1 MKDYFQRIVL
11 ELFKNI
17 QKDEFL
23 IINFD
28 AEESNFV
35 RLNKAKIRQPGN
47 VRQISMSLSL
57 SNRDKRNLKSFVRL
71 NGDFNR
77 DLATL
82 IKTLNYLR
90 RELPDLPKDP
100 YLLFSKSVQ
109 STEVCDIEK
118 TINDEENLDYILRT
132 VSSLDLVGIY
142 SSGYIYTGLA
152 NSLGQFNW
160 HSDYSFSFD
169 YSIYNENNN
178 AIKLNYSSKNWI
190 NDDFDYIL
198 NQGIEK
204 LQILSQP
211 PRSIKKGE
219 YTVYLEP
226 SALNEVIDMMSWGGF
241 SYKANKIG
249 TSPLQLLNKGERKL
263 QPSVSITENIKD
275 GISANINA
283 DGFIKPDKI
292 NMISDGKF
300 SESLT
305 SPRSSLEYSV
315 PHNASSTAEYPYS
328 IDMNAG
334 SVSDDSILSTIN
346 NGLYISNLWYLNFS
360 DRNNGRMTGLTR
372 FGCFIIENGKLTAPI
387 NTMRFDDS
395 VYSMLG
401 DNLIGLTEKRE
412 LLIDSGS
419 YEERSTSSAR
429 LPGALVNNFKM
440 TL

>member
-1 MKDYFQRIVL
+1 
-11 ELFKNI
+11 
-17 QKDEFL
+17 
-23 IINFD
+23 
-28 AEESNFV
+28 
-35 RLNKAKIRQPGN
+35 
-47 VRQISMSLSL
+47 
-57 SNRDKRNLKSFVRL
+57 
-71 NGDFNR
+71 
-77 DLATL
+77 
-82 IKTLNYLR
+82 
-90 RELPDLPKDP
+90 
-100 YLLFSKSVQ
+100 
-109 STEVCDIEK
+109 
-118 TINDEENLDYILRT
+118 
-132 VSSLDLVGIY
+132 
-142 SSGYIYTGLA
+142 
-152 NSLGQFNW
+152 
-160 HSDYSFSFD
+160 
-169 YSIYNENNN
+169 
-178 AIKLNYSSKNWI
+178 
-190 NDDFDYIL
+190 
-198 NQGIEK
+198 
-204 LQILSQP
+204 
-211 PRSIKKGE
+211 
-219 YTVYLEP
+219 
-226 SALNEVIDMMSWGGF
+226 MMSWGGF

-249 TSPLQLLNKGERKL
+249 TSPLHLLNKGERKL
-263 QPSVSITENIKD
+263 HPSVSITENIKD
-275 GISANINA
+275 GISANFNA

-401 DNLIGLTEKRE
+401 ENLIGFTSKRE
-412 LLIDSGS
+412 LLIDSGT

>member
-35 RLNKAKIRQPGN
+35 RLNKARIRQPGN

-109 STEVCDIEK
+109 STEICDIEK
-118 TINDEENLDYILRT
+118 TINDEENLDYIFSK
-132 VSSLDLVGIY
+132 VSGLDLVGIY

-178 AIKLNYSSKNWI
+178 AIKLNYSSKNWV

-226 SALNEVIDMMSWGGF
+226 SALNEIIDMMSWGGF

-249 TSPLQLLNKGERKL
+249 TSPLHLLNKGERKL
-263 QPSVSITENIKD
+263 HPSVSITENIKD
-275 GISANINA
+275 GISANFNA

-315 PHNASSTAEYPYS
+315 PHNASSIAEYPYS

-401 DNLIGLTEKRE
+401 DNLIGFTSKRE
-412 LLIDSGS
+412 LLIDSGT

>member
-35 RLNKAKIRQPGN
+35 RLNKARIRQPGN

-109 STEVCDIEK
+109 STEICDIEK

-249 TSPLQLLNKGERKL
+249 TSPLHLLNKGERKL
-263 QPSVSITENIKD
+263 HPSVSITENIKD
-275 GISANINA
+275 GISANFNA

-401 DNLIGLTEKRE
+401 ENLIGFTSKRE
-412 LLIDSGS
+412 LLIDSGT

>member
-1 MKDYFQRIVL
+1 MWKFSIICSFMAIFTGIALNLISNSIHDRRKQLSEL
-11 ELFKNI
+11 ERKI
-17 QKDEFL
+17 EQK
-23 IINFD
+23 
-28 AEESNFV
+28 
-35 RLNKAKIRQPGN
+35 
-47 VRQISMSLSL
+47 
-57 SNRDKRNLKSFVRL
+57 
-71 NGDFNR
+71 
-77 DLATL
+77 
-82 IKTLNYLR
+82 
-90 RELPDLPKDP
+90 
-100 YLLFSKSVQ
+100 
-109 STEVCDIEK
+109 
-118 TINDEENLDYILRT
+118 
-132 VSSLDLVGIY
+132 
-142 SSGYIYTGLA
+142 
-152 NSLGQFNW
+152 
-160 HSDYSFSFD
+160 
-169 YSIYNENNN
+169 
-178 AIKLNYSSKNWI
+178 
-190 NDDFDYIL
+190 
-198 NQGIEK
+198 IEK
-204 LQILSQP
+204 LKILSQP

-249 TSPLQLLNKGERKL
+249 TSPLHLLNKGERKL
-263 QPSVSITENIKD
+263 HPSVSITENIKD
-275 GISANINA
+275 GISANFNA

-315 PHNASSTAEYPYS
+315 PHNASSNAEYPYS

-401 DNLIGLTEKRE
+401 ENLIGFTLKRE
-412 LLIDSGS
+412 LLIDSGT